1 MSSTQWHRERT
12 SLSLFLP
19 YLVNINSE
27 RLLIIVCRMWSA
39 VLKAL
44 RTRRYQSQPD
54 QLSNKEEVENIRGS
68 VTSVSHL
75 TDSVLATNF
84 VFS

>member
-1 MSSTQWHRERT
+1 MSSTQWHRERM
-12 SLSLFLP
+12 SISVFLP

-44 RTRRYQSQPD
+44 RTRRYQSQPT
-54 QLSNKEEVENIRGS
+54 RS
-68 VTSVSHL
+68 VTRRRWRTLEGV
-75 TDSVLATNF
+75 
-84 VFS
+84 